1 MSDPLYPPI
10 EPHARGMLDL
20 GDGDLVY
27 WEVCGNPKGK
37 PAVYLH
43 GGPGSGCT
51 PASRRFFDP
60 EAYRVVLFDQ
70 RNCGRSTPHASDPS
84 VDLTNNTTQNLV
96 ADIERLREY
105 LGIER
110 WLVYGGSWGSTLALA
125 YAVAHPECVSELVLF
140 GVTTGR
146 HSEMD
151 WLFRGGIEIFFP
163 AEWERVM
170 ALVPEGENVLD
181 AYHRLLSD
189 PHPETRRHAAHEW
202 CLFESATPD
211 WPPTTGL
218 KRRFQ
223 DPEYAAA
230 FARIVTH
237 YTRNYAWLEDG
248 VLLRNASVLADTPA
262 VLVNG
267 RFDFQAPL
275 GNAWELQRVW
285 PRAELVVV
293 DDAGHG
299 GSESLDRELVGATDR
314 FRR

>member
-1 MSDPLYPPI
+1 MTDPLYPPI
-10 EPHARGMLDL
+10 EPYAHGMLDV
-20 GDGDLVY
+20 GDADLVY
-27 WEVCGNPKGK
+27 WEVCGNPDGK

-51 PASRRFFDP
+51 PTSRRFFDP
-60 EAYRVVLFDQ
+60 DAYRIVLFDQ
-70 RNCGRSTPHASDPS
+70 RNCGRSRPHASDPS
-84 VDLTNNTTQNLV
+84 VDLANNTTQNLV
-96 ADIERLREY
+96 ADLERLREH

-110 WLVYGGSWGSTLALA
+110 WLLFGGSWASTLGLT
-125 YAVAHPECVSELVLF
+125 YAETHPRRVSELVLF

-146 HSEMD
+146 HSEID
-151 WLFRGGIEIFFP
+151 WLFRGGIAPLFP

-170 ALVPEGENVLD
+170 ALVPEGEDVLD
-181 AYHRLLSD
+181 AYHRLLGD
-189 PHPETRRHAAHEW
+189 PDPETRRQAAHEW

-218 KRRFQ
+218 KPRFQ
-223 DPEYAAA
+223 DTDYAVA

-237 YTRNYAWLEDG
+237 YTRNNAFLEDG
-248 VLLRNASVLADTPA
+248 VLLRNADVLAYTPG

-267 RFDFQAPL
+267 RFDFQARL
-275 GNAWELQRVW
+275 GNAWELKRAW

-293 DDAGHG
+293 PEAGHG
-299 GSESLDRELVGATDR
+299 GSTALDAELVRATDR

>member
-1 MSDPLYPPI
+1 
-10 EPHARGMLDL
+10 MLDV

-27 WEVCGNPKGK
+27 WEVCGNPDGK

-60 EAYRVVLFDQ
+60 DAYRIVLFDQ
-70 RNCGRSTPHASDPS
+70 RNCGRSRPHASDPS
-84 VDLTNNTTQNLV
+84 VDLANNTTANLV
-96 ADIERLREY
+96 ADIERLREH

-110 WLVYGGSWGSTLALA
+110 WLRVRR
-125 YAVAHPECVSELVLF
+125 LVGLDA
-140 GVTTGR
+140 R
-146 HSEMD
+146 AR
-151 WLFRGGIEIFFP
+151 LRGG
-163 AEWERVM
+163 ASAARERAGAVRCHYR
-170 ALVPEGENVLD
+170 AARGDRLAVPRRNRAVLPGGVGARHGSSCRTAKTSLD

-189 PHPETRRHAAHEW
+189 PDAETRRHAAHEW

-223 DPEYAAA
+223 DPDYAVA

-237 YTRNYAWLEDG
+237 YTRHNAFLEDG
-248 VLLRNASVLADTPA
+248 VLLRNADVLADTPG

-267 RFDFQAPL
+267 RFDFQARL
-275 GNAWELQRVW
+275 GNAWELKRVW

-293 DDAGHG
+293 PDAGHG
-299 GSESLDRELVGATDR
+299 GSTALDAELVRATDR